1 MFGHWLAAAS
11 DEESSS
17 SSSSSVCALSIFLI
31 GWVRSDCSSLACGVG
46 DELTPSLFWQ

>member
-11 DEESSS
+11 DED

-31 GWVRSDCSSLACGVG
+31 GWVRSDCSPLACGVR
-46 DELTPSLFWQ
+46 DELTPSLFW